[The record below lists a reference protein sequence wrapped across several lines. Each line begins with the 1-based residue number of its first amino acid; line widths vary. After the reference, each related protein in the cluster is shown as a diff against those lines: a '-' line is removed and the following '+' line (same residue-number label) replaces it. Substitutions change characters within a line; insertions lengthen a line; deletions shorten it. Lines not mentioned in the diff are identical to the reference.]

1 MFPSEFLFLYF
12 IFHSSLYF
20 KNDFLD
26 DLTKITIQSWHKQPL
41 ALKKKWC
48 WMLWPFYHHHRPESF
63 PAKKNMI
70 FKTILNHLL
79 LFQIYK
85 YLVFIYYFSKLVD
98 RFLVLTSDN
107 GITVL
112 GECPSQQK
120 ALGVR
125 MLTLV
130 GWKQTFKK
138 QYCY

>member
-1 MFPSEFLFLYF
+1 
-12 IFHSSLYF
+12 
-20 KNDFLD
+20 
-26 DLTKITIQSWHKQPL
+26 
-41 ALKKKWC
+41 
-48 WMLWPFYHHHRPESF
+48 
-63 PAKKNMI
+63 MI

-112 GECPSQQK
+112 GECPSWQK

-130 GWKQTFKK
+130 G
-138 QYCY
+138 